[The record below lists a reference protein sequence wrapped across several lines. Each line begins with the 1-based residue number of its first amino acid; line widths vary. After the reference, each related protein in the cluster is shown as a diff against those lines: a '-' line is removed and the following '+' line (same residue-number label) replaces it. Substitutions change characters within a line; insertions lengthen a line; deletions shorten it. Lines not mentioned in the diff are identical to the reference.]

1 MFYQGDDPLNEK
13 VMTVFA
19 SGKSGRL
26 MGRGILFKQYDK
38 ISTPGQC
45 ASYCNQYKV
54 TKCLSFNYDF
64 SSGNCELLEA
74 IEGHDFKLS
83 TVKSKLIFIFLYFV
97 YFRSVNNQV
106 FPLSFFLQDGHYTH
120 YEKLGVGSNR
130 GFEFNNLKLQ
140 HNKLYFLN
148 VKVRNSLGFQNILSS
163 KPIIVDFTPPDPT
176 ECEFNVLKL
185 HINV

>member
-64 SSGNCELLEA
+64 SSLNCELLEA
-74 IEGHDFKLS
+74 IEGHEFKLS
-83 TVKSKLIFIFLYFV
+83 TVKSKLILFFCILCISGRSTIKFSHFLYFV
-97 YFRSVNNQV
+97 GRS
-106 FPLSFFLQDGHYTH
+106 
-120 YEKLGVGSNR
+120 
-130 GFEFNNLKLQ
+130 
-140 HNKLYFLN
+140 
-148 VKVRNSLGFQNILSS
+148 
-163 KPIIVDFTPPDPT
+163 
-176 ECEFNVLKL
+176 L
-185 HINV
+185 HTL

>member
-1 MFYQGDDPLNEK
+1 MTLVSVTYNIQLLETILFHFRSSGNFIANFVTRTLNWHIFNLFSENFAYFKDIIVLITNTTFSIVFYQGDDPLNEK

-64 SSGNCELLEA
+64 SSLNCELLEA
-74 IEGHDFKLS
+74 IEGHEFKLS
-83 TVKSKLIFIFLYFV
+83 TVKSKLIFIFFCILCISGRSTIKFSHFLYFV
-97 YFRSVNNQV
+97 GRS
-106 FPLSFFLQDGHYTH
+106 
-120 YEKLGVGSNR
+120 
-130 GFEFNNLKLQ
+130 
-140 HNKLYFLN
+140 
-148 VKVRNSLGFQNILSS
+148 
-163 KPIIVDFTPPDPT
+163 
-176 ECEFNVLKL
+176 L
-185 HINV
+185 HTL